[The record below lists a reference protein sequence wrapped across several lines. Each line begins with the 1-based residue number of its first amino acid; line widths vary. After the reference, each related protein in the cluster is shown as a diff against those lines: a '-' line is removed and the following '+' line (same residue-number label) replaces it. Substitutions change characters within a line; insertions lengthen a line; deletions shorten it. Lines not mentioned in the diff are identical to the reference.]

1 MSRYAFT
8 SNKEKTELLD
18 LMYPIGSIYMSS
30 NNTNPSTIFGGY
42 WRKIESKFLFGA
54 NSSGSDL
61 GSEGGERTHTLTS
74 GEVPAHTHTRGS
86 MEISGNVHFS
96 GWGGNEGVG
105 QVQSTGGVFTK
116 GGDTW
121 LTTHTSTAGWGGSPD
136 LYFTASRNWSGET
149 SSVGGGGSH
158 NNMPPYLTVNIW
170 ERFFP
175 AHEGET
181 YIFDGI
187 EVYCLLGVES
197 TDHPLF
203 VDKNHDLS
211 YYVNGSDYVDSKD
224 YNTSPGTFGYEW
236 GGYNTTTGIID
247 IAIGS
252 GLSNTNRL
260 IASNL
265 QPHNSGWYVVW
276 DKIEEFRATHSNNW
290 FIPSKDELTLIY
302 EAKSNLSNLS
312 LNSYTGYWSS
322 SEYSSADAWCQYFSS
337 GNQGDYPKYG
347 YMFRSRLCYTI

>member
-8 SNKEKTELLD
+8 GNKEKEELLD

-61 GSEGGERTHTLTS
+61 GSEGGERTHTLTIA
-74 GEVPAHTHTRGS
+74 EMPAHTHTQIVGS
-86 MEISGNVHFS
+86 SGAGADALSGRN
-96 GWGGNEGVG
+96 GWGGNATG
-105 QVQSTGGVFTK
+105 STGG
-116 GGDTW
+116 
-121 LTTHTSTAGWGGSPD
+121 SQA
-136 LYFTASRNWSGET
+136 
-149 SSVGGGGSH
+149 H

-211 YYVNGSDYVDSKD
+211 YYFAGSDYTDESEASNII
-224 YNTSPGTFGYEW
+224 NTDNKYGYEW
-236 GGYNTTTGIID
+236 GGYGTETGIT
-247 IAIGS
+247 ATGIGS
-252 GLSNTNRL
+252 GLSNTNSL
-260 IASNL
+260 IAMNL
-265 QPHNSGWYVVW
+265 QPGTSGWYVVW
-276 DKIEEFRATHSNNW
+276 DKIREFRESHSDKW
-290 FIPSKDELTLIY
+290 FLPSKDELNLIY
-302 EAKSNLSNLS
+302 EVRSNLSNLS
-312 LNSYTGYWSS
+312 LSNRSYYLSS
-322 SEYSSADAWCQYFSS
+322 SELSSTDAWFQYFHN
-337 GNQGDYPKYG
+337 GNQSNSSKRVH
-347 YMFRSRLCYTI
+347 FRRSRLCVQFNASDV

>member
-8 SNKEKTELLD
+8 GNKEKEELLD

-61 GSEGGERTHTLTS
+61 GSEGGERTHTLTIA
-74 GEVPAHTHTRGS
+74 EMPAHTHTTTRYSGKAHNTRGS
-86 MEISGNVHFS
+86 DYRLWYEDATVNTG
-96 GWGGNEGVG
+96 
-105 QVQSTGGVFTK
+105 STGG
-116 GGDTW
+116 
-121 LTTHTSTAGWGGSPD
+121 SQA
-136 LYFTASRNWSGET
+136 
-149 SSVGGGGSH
+149 H